1 MQQCLNRCSDMCHT
15 RWTIKIDALGS
26 IISNGIVLQSTWDDA
41 KDVDRAR
48 HGDEG
53 KHSRRFV
60 SYEHIPLPVRIIHA
74 ARTTAETR
82 RQLELNSATQVSCA
96 MNVNKWRR

>member
-1 MQQCLNRCSDMCHT
+1 MQQYLNRCSDMCHT
-15 RWTIKIDALGS
+15 RWTIEIDALGS

-48 HGDEG
+48 YGDEG

-60 SYEHIPLPVRIIHA
+60 SYEHIPLPVRIMLQEPLLKHPDN
-74 ARTTAETR
+74 
-82 RQLELNSATQVSCA
+82 LS
-96 MNVNKWRR
+96 

>member
-15 RWTIKIDALGS
+15 RWTIKIDTLGS

-41 KDVDRAR
+41 KDVGRAL

-53 KHSRRFV
+53 KQFTTFRF
-60 SYEHIPLPVRIIHA
+60 I
-74 ARTTAETR
+74 
-82 RQLELNSATQVSCA
+82 
-96 MNVNKWRR
+96 